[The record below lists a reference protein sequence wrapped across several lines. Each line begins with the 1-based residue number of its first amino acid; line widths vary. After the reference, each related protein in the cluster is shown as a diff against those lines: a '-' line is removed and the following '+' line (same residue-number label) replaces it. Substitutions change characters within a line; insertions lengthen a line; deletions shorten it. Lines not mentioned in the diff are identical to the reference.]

1 MSSINSCSFNMIRLD
16 DVLIRLRRTLVIIGD
31 GSCGKTSLLCHFIL
45 GYFPSRSVPAVFENF
60 TTDCRVDGRP
70 VQLTL
75 CDTPGQ
81 EDNEALRLLTYVQ
94 SHVVIIGFSLDSP
107 VSLANVRHKWVEEV
121 KEQCLGAPIIL
132 VGLKKDLREDIN
144 NGEEMCKKSQNFV
157 TPIEGAAM
165 AKLCGASK
173 YLECSSLTGEGVDG
187 VFEAA
192 TRAVL
197 LAVDSDQGGGG
208 CCTIQ

>member
-1 MSSINSCSFNMIRLD
+1 
-16 DVLIRLRRTLVIIGD
+16 
-31 GSCGKTSLLCHFIL
+31 
-45 GYFPSRSVPAVFENF
+45 
-60 TTDCRVDGRP
+60 

-173 YLECSSLTGEGVDG
+173 YLECSSLTGEGVDD